1 MPIRRATAWRGG
13 QVLTA
18 PAMNGG
24 VSGLLADLAG
34 RSGVIEYEGSLA
46 ITNGDDGN
54 RYLQLPVGT
63 TAQRPATPLD
73 GFLRYNSTTQHI
85 EHWDSEANAWVSWP
99 MVDDIDNLPVQ
110 VSGDW
115 LVLRTNSGVYRSTD
129 DGATW
134 SSSVGGSLPDNM
146 DAMSVDIDGAI
157 LVAHDDGRIWR
168 SADDGASW
176 SLATNGPSGSDNV
189 EGLAVDTNGDWLLL
203 DYSDGVYRS
212 TDDGATWQSAI
223 AKPSGASAPRGLA
236 VDTNG
241 DWLLLDYYNGVY
253 RSTDDGATWQTAI
266 AKPSGASAPRGLA
279 VDTNGD
285 WLLLDNDDGV
295 YRSTDDGANWTL
307 INNSRPSGTDS
318 LEGMAVDTR
327 QVPDLPMVTYANFNG
342 NGAVGLQRN
351 QVSQGTHV
359 HTGTPDAPTDL
370 AAVANQNSDQIKLTW
385 TEPNHGGSPITG
397 YRINQS
403 GANVATYNITG
414 SPTEWTTPT
423 LTVGTY
429 TFTVQAKNVNGNGAA
444 SASVSATINA

>member
-18 PAMNGG
+18 QAMNGG

-34 RSGVIEYEGSLA
+34 RNGVIEYEGSLA
-46 ITNGDDGN
+46 ITDGDDGN

-63 TAQRPATPLD
+63 TAQRPATPLE
-73 GFLRYNSTTQHI
+73 GFLRYNSTTKHI

-99 MVDDIDNLPVQ
+99 MVDDIGSITV
-110 VSGDW
+110 
-115 LVLRTNSGVYRSTD
+115 
-129 DGATW
+129 AT
-134 SSSVGGSLPDNM
+134 
-146 DAMSVDIDGAI
+146 
-157 LVAHDDGRIWR
+157 
-168 SADDGASW
+168 
-176 SLATNGPSGSDNV
+176 
-189 EGLAVDTNGDWLLL
+189 
-203 DYSDGVYRS
+203 
-212 TDDGATWQSAI
+212 
-223 AKPSGASAPRGLA
+223 
-236 VDTNG
+236 
-241 DWLLLDYYNGVY
+241 
-253 RSTDDGATWQTAI
+253 
-266 AKPSGASAPRGLA
+266 
-279 VDTNGD
+279 
-285 WLLLDNDDGV
+285 
-295 YRSTDDGANWTL
+295 
-307 INNSRPSGTDS
+307 
-318 LEGMAVDTR
+318 
-327 QVPDLPMVTYANFNG
+327 DLPMVTYANFNG

-444 SASVSATINA
+444 SASVAATINA